1 MTKNLV
7 DTTVAWMNN
16 FVALKAGL
24 ADMIQ
29 GGRLSR
35 DIVPDDY
42 DWLIETLTWQPRIED
57 QFTSDN
63 DKPTP

>member
-42 DWLIETLTWQPRIED
+42 DWLIEILTWQPGIKD